1 MSVRHIVL
9 FRFAEGTPD
18 ERIADLSAGL
28 SALPP
33 AIPEIRRYEHG
44 RNLGANPGTWDYAVV
59 AEFDSIEDQHT
70 YRDHPTHQKLIRE
83 LVEPIAQDRASIQ
96 LPLA

>member
-1 MSVRHIVL
+1 MAIRHIVL

-18 ERIADLSAGL
+18 ERIDDLAAGL

-44 RNLGANPGTWDYAVV
+44 RNISTNPAAWDYAVV
-59 AEFDSIEDQHT
+59 AEFDSLDDHGT

-83 LVEPIAQDRASIQ
+83 LVEPIAAERAAIQ
-96 LPLA
+96 VSLP